1 MIINAKYTSLL
12 GNTVQALIKY
22 MFRFIGPLTWD
33 EDFEKK
39 IREEIIYNVWVK
51 KKHFKNFA
59 GEKVDLKGVGG
70 GGAVVQMHNIYL
82 CIHTIEK

>member
-1 MIINAKYTSLL
+1 MRNIHTSLL

-51 KKHFKNFA
+51 NHILT
-59 GEKVDLKGVGG
+59 GT
-70 GGAVVQMHNIYL
+70 Q
-82 CIHTIEK
+82 